1 MIILYFKWLLLS
13 SYLSVKKAFFFN
25 LSGKSKLFQTKL
37 LPVLPS
43 TDVLYLWAKMKRK
56 RKYLRGY
63 CKLTFLVFVSMDM
76 LTKNVF
82 NISCVI
88 YVHCISSSFTANYTS
103 TSAVKSDTTFSLCI
117 SLLTISK
124 QQLKK

>member
-1 MIILYFKWLLLS
+1 MIIAFVIFKCKNFFFSILVENPNYFK
-13 SYLSVKKAFFFN
+13 KF
-25 LSGKSKLFQTKL
+25 

-88 YVHCISSSFTANYTS
+88 YVHCISSSFTANCTS

-117 SLLTISK
+117 SLLTFSK

>member
-1 MIILYFKWLLLS
+1 MIIAFVIFKC
-13 SYLSVKKAFFFN
+13 KKNFFFN
-25 LSGKSKLFQTKL
+25 LSGKSKLFQTKF
-37 LPVLPS
+37 LPVLPN
-43 TDVLYLWAKMKRK
+43 TYVLYLWAKMKRK

-88 YVHCISSSFTANYTS
+88 YVH
-103 TSAVKSDTTFSLCI
+103 
-117 SLLTISK
+117 
-124 QQLKK
+124 